1 MSNGLVA
8 YAIDHFVNC
17 TQRDQEPLARPN
29 WITEAIV
36 DRDIELSRGKNA
48 SALARGL
55 ASTSYTTTRDT
66 TALGARSVRIALHN
80 TLELA
85 PASQALRLVSVEA

>member
-1 MSNGLVA
+1 VSNDLVA
-8 YAIDHFVNC
+8 YAIDHFVNY
-17 TQRDQEPLARPN
+17 TQQDPEPLARPN

-48 SALARGL
+48 ED
-55 ASTSYTTTRDT
+55 TRDT

-85 PASQALRLVSVEA
+85 SASQALGLVSVEA